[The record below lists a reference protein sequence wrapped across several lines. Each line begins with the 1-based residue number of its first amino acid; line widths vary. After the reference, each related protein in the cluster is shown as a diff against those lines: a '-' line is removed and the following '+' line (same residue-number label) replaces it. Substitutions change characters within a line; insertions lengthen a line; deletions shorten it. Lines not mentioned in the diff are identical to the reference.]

1 MFAEV
6 KKCADNHDIKG
17 LHYIFVDCLDVD
29 PTFDKYREDYLYCK
43 EIEDFFDSHVEMTP
57 IFSDKN
63 RWSMAYWEQLKLDLV
78 KNFSQR
84 RFEHMIQVA
93 KVVYSDKIERLLA
106 ERESKKEPIVVESK
120 TLVAEDKI
128 EKVTKPKVTISEVQ
142 TPVQPIKVQA
152 DKQQEDLL
160 AKKRALELQNQRI
173 EREQQEQRAR
183 IAAAQKA
190 DAEKKAAAQNGQ
202 YSKKLMGV
210 TLAVLAIVVLIVVL
224 VLIKVL

>member
-6 KKCADNHDIKG
+6 KKCADSHDIKG

-29 PTFDKYREDYLYCK
+29 PTFDKYREDYSYCK
-43 EIEDFFDSHVEMTP
+43 EIEGFFDSHVEMTP
-57 IFSDKN
+57 ILSDKT
-63 RWSMAYWEQLKLDLV
+63 RWNMAYWEQLKLDLV
-78 KNFSQR
+78 KNFSQK
-84 RFEHMIQVA
+84 RFEHMLQVA

-106 ERESKKEPIVVESK
+106 ERESKKETVTIESKSPVVETK
-120 TLVAEDKI
+120 TEDVK
-128 EKVTKPKVTISEVQ
+128 KPQVVISETQ
-142 TPVQPIKVQA
+142 PTVQPIKVQA
-152 DKQQEDLL
+152 DKQQDDLL
-160 AKKRALELQNQRI
+160 AKKRALELQNQKI

-190 DAEKKAAAQNGQ
+190 DAEKKAAAQRGQ
-202 YSKKLMGV
+202 ESKKSVGI